1 VKNAFSLSVTRR
13 EAMFH
18 IHVPVGLGLVL
29 ALGAGSAVWTAR
41 LDGKDGSKISGTAQ
55 VESIP
60 VMPPSDS
67 TMPPKDTI
75 PPAGTPEEL
84 RVTVT
89 LSNAPA
95 NASLS
100 WYLYSG
106 SCDASSAGD
115 AESILGVPSSYSPVK
130 VDGSGNGTTTVMI
143 RGAHVAA
150 GNYYVGVLAAGKVA
164 ACGNLEPSKTSTD
177 G

>member
-1 VKNAFSLSVTRR
+1 MSPLQF
-13 EAMFH
+13 
-18 IHVPVGLGLVL
+18 PVGLGLLL
-29 ALGAGSAVWTAR
+29 ALGAGSGVWTAK

-55 VESIP
+55 VESVP

-67 TMPPKDTI
+67 AIPPRDTI
-75 PPAGTPEEL
+75 PPAAPTAGRQASPEEL

-106 SCDASSAGD
+106 SCNASSAGD
-115 AESILGVPSSYSPVK
+115 AETILGLPSSYRPVK
-130 VDGSGNGTTTVMI
+130 VDGSGNGSTTVAV
-143 RGAHVAA
+143 RGAQV
-150 GNYYVGVLAAGKVA
+150 GIGGSYYVGVLAAGKLA
-164 ACGNLEPSKTSTD
+164 ACGNLEATKTST
-177 G
+177 GQA

>member
-1 VKNAFSLSVTRR
+1 
-13 EAMFH
+13 MIH

-55 VESIP
+55 VESTP
-60 VMPPSDS
+60 VVPPGDS
-67 TMPPKDTI
+67 MIPPKDTI
-75 PPAGTPEEL
+75 PPAGTSTPAKASPEEL

-106 SCDASSAGD
+106 TCNDMNAGD
-115 AESILGVPSSYSPVK
+115 VESILGVPSSYSPIK
-130 VDGSGNGTTTVMI
+130 VDGSGNGTTTSMI
-143 RGAHVAA
+143 RGARVAD
-150 GNYYVGVLAAGKVA
+150 GSYYVGVLAAGKLA
-164 ACGNLEPSKTSTD
+164 ACGNLEASKTST
-177 G
+177 GE

>member
-1 VKNAFSLSVTRR
+1 
-13 EAMFH
+13 MFH
-18 IHVPVGLGLVL
+18 IHISAGLGLVL

-60 VMPPSDS
+60 LTPPSDS
-67 TMPPKDTI
+67 AIPPKDTI
-75 PPAGTPEEL
+75 PPAATVTTPAKASPDEL
-84 RVTVT
+84 RVTLT

-106 SCDASSAGD
+106 TCGDTNAGD
-115 AESILGVPSSYSPVK
+115 VESILGVPSSYSPIK
-130 VDGSGNGTTTVMI
+130 VDGSGNGTTTSMI
-143 RGAHVAA
+143 RGAHVAT
-150 GNYYVGVLAAGKVA
+150 GTYYVGILAAGKLA
-164 ACGNLEPSKTSTD
+164 ACGNLEPSKTST
-177 G
+177 GG

>member
-1 VKNAFSLSVTRR
+1 
-13 EAMFH
+13 MFH

-55 VESIP
+55 VESITI
-60 VMPPSDS
+60 VPPSDS
-67 TMPPKDTI
+67 AILPKDTI
-75 PPAGTPEEL
+75 PPSGTSTTPAKASPEEL

-95 NASLS
+95 HASLS

-106 SCDASSAGD
+106 SCNASSAGD
-115 AESILGVPSSYSPVK
+115 AETILGLPSSYSPVK
-130 VDGSGNGTTTVMI
+130 VDGSGNGSTTVAV
-143 RGAHVAA
+143 RGAQV
-150 GNYYVGVLAAGKVA
+150 GIGGSYYVGVLAAGKLA
-164 ACGNLEPSKTSTD
+164 ACGNLEAPKTSTGQD
-177 G
+177 

>member
-1 VKNAFSLSVTRR
+1 
-13 EAMFH
+13 MFH

-55 VESIP
+55 VESIT

-67 TMPPKDTI
+67 AILPKDTI
-75 PPAGTPEEL
+75 PPAGTSTTPAKASPEEL

-106 SCDASSAGD
+106 TAMTRTRVTPNPFSECPRHTA
-115 AESILGVPSSYSPVK
+115 PSRLM
-130 VDGSGNGTTTVMI
+130 GQAT
-143 RGAHVAA
+143 
-150 GNYYVGVLAAGKVA
+150 
-164 ACGNLEPSKTSTD
+164 EPQPR
-177 G
+177 